1 MTEPRENGSPRR
13 ESEETTSPAEALAAI
28 KASQASVRQQTQP
41 SASAMFA
48 VWGVAFLVAYTA
60 LYLGWSEAAQTS
72 RAWSFITLAVCVV
85 GAMIFTAV
93 HIATRTRGIRG
104 TSAKVGAMYGWAWCL
119 SFLFAMVIFG
129 AVGAAGAPPIVM
141 SIVTNAVSLLIVSAL
156 YMAGG
161 ALWQEWRMF
170 ALGAWFAV
178 IGSVAAIVAPPV
190 GYLVQAI
197 AGGGGFLVGAV
208 AARLLGR
215 WRPR

>member
-1 MTEPRENGSPRR
+1 MTDPRESDDALD
-13 ESEETTSPAEALAAI
+13 EETASPAAALAAI
-28 KASQASVRQQTQP
+28 KESQDSVRQQTQP
-41 SASAMFA
+41 SAPAMFA

-60 LYLGWSEAAQTS
+60 LYLGWSEAAQSS
-72 RAWSFITLAVCVV
+72 RAWSFIVLAVCVV

-119 SFLFAMVIFG
+119 CFLFAMVIFG
-129 AVGAAGAPPIVM
+129 SVAAAGAPPIVM
-141 SIVTNAVSLLIVSAL
+141 SILTNAVSLLIVSAL

-178 IGSVAAIVAPPV
+178 IGSVAAIVAPPA
-190 GYLVQAI
+190 GYLVQAV

-208 AARLLGR
+208 AARVLER
-215 WRPR
+215 WRSR